1 MVDTTLDTADV
12 NVNVNTTD
20 NTRDNST
27 GHETTEHQEHQEHQD
42 TKPEPKPF
50 KAWELKPKESTHVPY
65 DRFQELVTQRDV
77 LAQALQSVRNTQPQ
91 PQPTHQEKPK
101 SLEEIKP
108 EDYDDPIKFLQ
119 DRDAA
124 LRRSLLEELG
134 HAQSQT
140 QQQRQAQ
147 EYIEN
152 LGRTFSTN
160 VEASISH
167 NPEIRN
173 AVEFF
178 DSQAANIDADII
190 HELMIDENAGELMH
204 AITTDEAL
212 LREMFKARP
221 ADFIRKIHKMSA
233 KIDKASLYNKSSDED
248 NDTTETNSVKQEIRK
263 TVPTQVKPSAGRP
276 TKDPAKM
283 SVEEYRQFVKNGYK

>member
-12 NVNVNTTD
+12 NVNINPTD
-20 NTRDNST
+20 NTQDNTHDAVTS
-27 GHETTEHQEHQEHQD
+27 HETTEHQD

-50 KAWELKPKESTHVPY
+50 KAWELKPKESTHVLY
-65 DRFQELVTQRDV
+65 DRFQELVTQSDV
-77 LAQALQSVRNTQPQ
+77 LAQALQNVRNTQPQ
-91 PQPTHQEKPK
+91 PQPTQQEKPK

-108 EDYDDPIKFLQ
+108 EDYDDPIKFLH

-124 LRRSLLEELG
+124 LRRSILEELG
-134 HAQSQT
+134 HVQSQA

-233 KIDKASLYNKSSDED
+233 KIDKASLYNKSSEED